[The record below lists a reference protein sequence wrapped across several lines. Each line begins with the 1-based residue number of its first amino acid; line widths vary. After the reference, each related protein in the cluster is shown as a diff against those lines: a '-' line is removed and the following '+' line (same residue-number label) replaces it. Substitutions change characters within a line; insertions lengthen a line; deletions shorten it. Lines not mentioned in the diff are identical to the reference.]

1 MKSVIL
7 RIHRNLHFCLNLTE
21 IRKESDEFST
31 IAQLPDRQ
39 SNHRQNE
46 DSIEPGTETI
56 TISNAP
62 LPNGRVK
69 AQTTVDTDDTV
80 YSGWYKTVYYPE
92 TVTEAAQAVNAD

>member
-1 MKSVIL
+1 MYKRQVLYNCTATRPSI
-7 RIHRNLHFCLNLTE
+7 
-21 IRKESDEFST
+21 ESET
-31 IAQLPDRQ
+31 K
-39 SNHRQNE
+39 E

-69 AQTTVDTDDTV
+69 AKTTVDTDDTV

-92 TVTEAAQAVNAD
+92 TVTEATQAVNVDKKL